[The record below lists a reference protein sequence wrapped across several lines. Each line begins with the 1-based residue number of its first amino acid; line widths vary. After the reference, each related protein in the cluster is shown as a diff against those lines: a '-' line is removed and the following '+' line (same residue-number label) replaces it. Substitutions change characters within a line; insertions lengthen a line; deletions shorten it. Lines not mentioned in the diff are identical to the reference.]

1 MSQPVLIILTC
12 IIMTFIFR
20 FLPYFIFPESKETPA
35 ILIYLSDKL
44 PIAIVGLL
52 IVYSLKDTNIKN
64 YFIPELISIISVIF
78 LHKWKHNTLISIIGG
93 TLLYMFLIQKVF

>member
-1 MSQPVLIILTC
+1 MSHSTLIILTC

-20 FLPYFIFPESKETPA
+20 FLPYIIFPESKETPK

-52 IVYSLKDTNIKN
+52 IVYSLKDISIEN
-64 YFIPELISIISVIF
+64 YFIPELISILVVIA
-78 LHKWKHNTLISIIGG
+78 LHKWKHNTLISIISG
-93 TLLYMFLIQKVF
+93 TLIYMFLIQRIF